1 MSKAV
6 RAHEKW
12 LDSIAD
18 CEPTHDITDEV
29 KKFVA
34 EVIERRT
41 ENDNEEVVKSEMYA
55 EVLDEYP
62 NIDEL
67 ALDYYLGEVI

>member
-6 RAHEKW
+6 RAHERW
-12 LDSIAD
+12 LDSIGD
-18 CEPTHDITDEV
+18 SEPTHDITDEV
-29 KKFVA
+29 KTFVA

-41 ENDNEEVVKSEMYA
+41 ENDNEEVVKEEMYA
-55 EVLDEYP
+55 EVLEEYP

-67 ALDYYLGEVI
+67 ALDWYLGEVV

>member
-12 LDSIAD
+12 LDSIGD
-18 CEPTHDITDEV
+18 CEPTHDITEEV

-41 ENDNEEVVKSEMYA
+41 ENDNEEVVKDEMYE
-55 EVLDEYP
+55 EVLEEYP

-67 ALDYYLGEVI
+67 ALDWYLREVI

>member
-6 RAHEKW
+6 NAYEKW

-29 KKFVA
+29 KTFVA

-41 ENDNEEVVKSEMYA
+41 ENDNEEVVKEEMYA
-55 EVLDEYP
+55 EVLEEYP

>member
-29 KKFVA
+29 KTFVA

-41 ENDNEEVVKSEMYA
+41 ENDNEEVVKSEMYE
-55 EVLDEYP
+55 EVLEEYP

-67 ALDYYLGEVI
+67 ALDWYLGEVI